1 MKNNFIKSLIYT
13 IIFIGSI
20 SLATFPTS
28 YTKYNE
34 KELEVLKYS
43 SELISLNKSEETS
56 KELVTFNND
65 VTTATVK
72 LNIPKNNAEY
82 LENVTKNIYSLN
94 IPNGCTTTIDTFEI
108 NDENS
113 KEISLICDLNNS
125 NIVKN
130 ETDGTKTLNFNVQID
145 EQINEDIIPFRY
157 KEFTINQEIPE
168 KEITKEVNEEENFLD
183 INKLKQFQSKIT
195 EIIIAK
201 DKYKNYSSEVTSYIN
216 SANLENNQFELRGIE
231 VKYQEA
237 TDEFF
242 YQIDENFLG
251 YARTYASNQ
260 DSSENNTMI
269 FSTEDKESLENVFEF
284 YLNEYYS
291 KDLNSVYLILNYIKS
306 NQGISSLI
314 LEDKNI
320 NGITKKSSTEIEI
333 NEEIMTY
340 LKDLNTKNTSY
351 IYNGTNNQIEKIFI
365 ALIDTNEN
373 IPNSLK
379 EEIKQ
384 NQELKNLIYKE
395 YNQNDST
402 TNYIFIK
409 NEVTSI
415 LIEIINTQEYK
426 KLNYTNLNI
435 LETEDLISIE
445 LKFIKDN
452 MPAKEN
458 YQEII
463 KVFEKEFNAIYDKD
477 SLQES
482 NELTDFI
489 LKFNLT
495 INKNENIEVNDQIT
509 EDNQNTTYN
518 KNTALE
524 QIPKE
529 ENNNNNSNE
538 LSKQQTE
545 NNPNDQSIKNEL
557 KN

>member
-395 YNQNDST
+395 YNQYDST

-518 KNTALE
+518 KNTVLE

>member
-284 YLNEYYS
+284 YLNE
-291 KDLNSVYLILNYIKS
+291 
-306 NQGISSLI
+306 
-314 LEDKNI
+314 
-320 NGITKKSSTEIEI
+320 
-333 NEEIMTY
+333 
-340 LKDLNTKNTSY
+340 
-351 IYNGTNNQIEKIFI
+351 
-365 ALIDTNEN
+365 
-373 IPNSLK
+373 
-379 EEIKQ
+379 
-384 NQELKNLIYKE
+384 
-395 YNQNDST
+395 
-402 TNYIFIK
+402 
-409 NEVTSI
+409 
-415 LIEIINTQEYK
+415 
-426 KLNYTNLNI
+426 
-435 LETEDLISIE
+435 
-445 LKFIKDN
+445 
-452 MPAKEN
+452 
-458 YQEII
+458 
-463 KVFEKEFNAIYDKD
+463 
-477 SLQES
+477 
-482 NELTDFI
+482 
-489 LKFNLT
+489 
-495 INKNENIEVNDQIT
+495 
-509 EDNQNTTYN
+509 
-518 KNTALE
+518 
-524 QIPKE
+524 
-529 ENNNNNSNE
+529 
-538 LSKQQTE
+538 
-545 NNPNDQSIKNEL
+545 
-557 KN
+557 